1 MKRIKYIKNEKGAL
15 SIEFL
20 GILPFYF
27 LLFLF
32 LWQVVASGYAVFI
45 AKTAVNEAVKAYSLN
60 NGDMNIATQK
70 AKQVLG
76 NSSVIEFKDLQR
88 DSSYHPGKK
97 GEFKLILKT
106 KHPLVFIPD
115 KWKNSSSLPLEQSA
129 VGMELVP

>member
-1 MKRIKYIKNEKGAL
+1 MKRLLKNEKGAL

-45 AKTAVNEAVKAYSLN
+45 AKTAVNEAAKAYSLN
-60 NGDMNIATQK
+60 NGDMNIAIEK
-70 AKQVLG
+70 AEQVLG
-76 NSSVIEFKDLQR
+76 DSSVIEYKNLQKDP
-88 DSSYHPGKK
+88 SYLPEKP

-106 KHPLVFIPD
+106 DHPLIFIPD
-115 KWKNSSSLPLEQSA
+115 KWKETTSLPLNLSA